1 MFEQILPVSDPVLM
15 FALLMLTALLAPRLA
30 ECIKLPGI
38 IGLIVAGIL
47 IGPHGLGILARSSEV
62 ELLSTIG
69 LLYLM
74 FLAGLELDL
83 DQFIRHRLH
92 SLTFGLLTFSI
103 PLILGTL
110 MGRYLLGFSWPAS
123 ILLSTMFSSHTLIT
137 YPLASR
143 LGLAR
148 QRAVTTTIGGTL
160 ITDTLALLFLAV
172 IAASYRGDASVL
184 FWSQMSLF
192 MVVYALAV
200 FLFVPPLA
208 RWFFRHIASDG
219 IIAYTGVIAAV
230 FLCAH
235 LAHVA
240 GLEPIIG
247 AFLAGLTINS
257 FIPENSTL
265 MNRIQFVGQSLFIPV
280 FLIAV
285 GMLVNVRLFLTGGE
299 AALIAGSMVFAGI
312 VTKWMAATA
321 SERILS
327 YTKDEGMLIY
337 GLSVNQAA
345 ATLAAVMVG
354 FRIGIFTEH
363 VVTGTIVMILVTSLA
378 GSWLTDR
385 YARRVALREESKPY
399 SPSDSPQRILIP
411 LANPETAE
419 ELMNLAMMIR
429 SPGSHEPL
437 YPLTVVESGSYA
449 DERERVANAE
459 KLLVHAVVRATSSDI
474 TAIPV
479 TRTAIDI
486 PSGILQAKT
495 DLLISTTILGWKG
508 SVSFHAQTFGHKLD
522 TFVERSRQMVLIS
535 RCRGPIN
542 TVKRIIL
549 AVPPLLERQA
559 GVGRALHTVKTL
571 TQQLGASLLSV
582 AVPSTMEKV
591 RDIISAT
598 PPRITENE
606 VVLEQWD
613 ELLPWM
619 KNHVSSKDDLV
630 ILFNARKGKL
640 PWRPINN
647 KMPRLLI
654 GQQPDMN
661 LVVVYPPEKSED
673 ERSATET
680 APMAGKHLV
689 LMPENTELDLRNT
702 TVSDAI
708 GRLLQKEFAGQEDVI
723 KRIAGYLAAMGEK
736 APTELAPGVV
746 LLHAHIPEVSR
757 PTACLGVNRD
767 GWEMPHTR
775 ADVRALFLLLSPSA
789 APPEVHLQALS
800 ELIEPLRAT
809 ETLERIFNAGDAG
822 DIVGLWRRPQP

>member
-1 MFEQILPVSDPVLM
+1 MFDQILPATDPVLM

-30 ECIKLPGI
+30 ESVKLPGI

-47 IGPHGLGILARSSEV
+47 IGPHGLGILERGSEV

-92 SLTFGLLTFSI
+92 SLTFGLLTFAI

-184 FWSQMSLF
+184 FWAQMSLL
-192 MVVYALAV
+192 MVAYALAV
-200 FLFVPPLA
+200 VFMLPPLT

-265 MNRIQFVGQSLFIPV
+265 MNRIQFVGHSLFIPF
-280 FLIAV
+280 FLISV
-285 GMLVNVRLFLTGGE
+285 GMLVNVGLFLTGGE
-299 AALIAGSMVFAGI
+299 AALIAVSMVIAGI
-312 VTKWMAATA
+312 VTKWMAANA
-321 SERILS
+321 SQKLLS
-327 YTKDEGMLIY
+327 YTNDEGMLIY

-354 FRIGIFTEH
+354 FRIGIFSEH

-399 SPSDSPQRILIP
+399 SPSGAPQRILIS

-419 ELMNLAMMIR
+419 ELMNFAKMIR
-429 SPGSHEPL
+429 RANSHEPL
-437 YPLTVVESGSYA
+437 YPLSVVESGA
-449 DERERVANAE
+449 HPDERIAEAE
-459 KLLVHAVVRATSSDI
+459 KLLVHAAVRATSSDI
-474 TAIPV
+474 PV
-479 TRTAIDI
+479 VPTTRTAIDI
-486 PSGILQAKT
+486 PSGVLQAMT
-495 DLLISTTILGWKG
+495 DLRTSTAILGWKG
-508 SVSFHAQTFGHKLD
+508 SVSFHSQTFGHKLD
-522 TFVERSRQMVLIS
+522 IIVERSRQMILIS
-535 RCRGPIN
+535 RCSESIN

-549 AVPPLLERQA
+549 AVPPLLERQTGFA
-559 GVGRALHTVKTL
+559 RSVQMVKTL
-571 TQQLGASLLSV
+571 SQQLGGSLLSV
-582 AVPSTMEKV
+582 SVPSTMDKM
-591 RDIISAT
+591 RYIITET
-598 PPRITENE
+598 PPRITEKE
-606 VVLEQWD
+606 VLLDQWD
-613 ELLPWM
+613 EFLTWAK
-619 KNHVSSKDDLV
+619 KNVSSTDDLL

-640 PWRPINN
+640 AWRPINN

-661 LVVVYPPEKSED
+661 LVVVYPPEISE
-673 ERSATET
+673 EEGSETE
-680 APMAGKHLV
+680 AASVSDSHLV
-689 LMPENTELDLRNT
+689 LMPQNVELDLKGT
-702 TVSDAI
+702 TVSGAVE
-708 GRLLQKEFAGQEDVI
+708 RLLQSTFASQREVVE
-723 KRIAGYLAAMGEK
+723 RVAGYLTAMGEK
-736 APTELAPGVV
+736 EPAELAPGVV

-757 PTACLGVNRD
+757 PTAFFGLNRD
-767 GWEMPHTR
+767 GWEMPQVT
-775 ADVRALFLLLSPSA
+775 ADVRALFLLLSPQD
-789 APPEVHLQALS
+789 APPEVHLNALS
-800 ELIEPLRAT
+800 ELIVPLRTT
-809 ETLERIFNAGDAG
+809 ETLEELFKAEDVEKIFD
-822 DIVGLWRRPQP
+822 LWKHLRS